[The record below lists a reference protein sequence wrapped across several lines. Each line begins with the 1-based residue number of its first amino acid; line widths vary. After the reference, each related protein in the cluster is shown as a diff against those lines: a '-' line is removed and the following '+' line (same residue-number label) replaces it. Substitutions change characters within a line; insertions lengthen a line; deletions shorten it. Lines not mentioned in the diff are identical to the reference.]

1 MKYKDELIR
10 SMEFLAQDQRTIFI
24 GQSVKFSGNAIFNT
38 LESIDDSKKIETPVF
53 EDVQMGLSTGLA
65 LNGFV
70 PITCYPRFDFLIC
83 ASNQLV
89 NHLDKIE
96 YMSKGTMR
104 PRVIIRTSIGPKIP
118 LDGGPQHTADYTDVF
133 EKMLTNINVVSLQEP
148 EDIFRAYNEEL
159 LGEDAGLVHGD
170 VLHDSVVGVPTPLW
184 VVNSGCHPAIRRQRR
199 EQSILAE

>member
-10 SMEFLAQDQRTIFI
+10 SMTFLGDDQRTIFL
-24 GQSVKFSGNAIFNT
+24 GQSVKYTGNAIYNT
-38 LESIDDSKKIETPVF
+38 LETVDDSKKIETPVF

-70 PITCYPRFDFLIC
+70 PITIYPRFDFLIC

-96 YMSKGTMR
+96 YMSKGSMR
-104 PRVIIRTSIGPKIP
+104 PRVIIRTSIGPKTP

-133 EKMLTNINVVSLQEP
+133 KKMLTNINVISLEEP
-148 EDIFRAYNEEL
+148 EDIFPAFDEALNGNDFHSTLLIENGAYYN
-159 LGEDAGLVHGD
+159 DK
-170 VLHDSVVGVPTPLW
+170 
-184 VVNSGCHPAIRRQRR
+184 
-199 EQSILAE
+199 

>member
-10 SMEFLAQDQRTIFI
+10 SMEYLAKDERTIFL
-24 GQSVKFSGNAIFNT
+24 GQSVKYSGNAIYNT

-70 PITCYPRFDFLIC
+70 PITCFPRFDFLILTC
-83 ASNQLV
+83 NQLV

-96 YMSKGTMR
+96 YMSKGTMK
-104 PRVIIRTSIGPKIP
+104 PRVIIRTSIGPKEP

-133 EKMLTNINVVSLQEP
+133 KGMLTNTNVVSLEEP
-148 EDIFRAYNEEL
+148 EEIFPAFDLALNGDDFHATLLIENGAYYN
-159 LGEDAGLVHGD
+159 DK
-170 VLHDSVVGVPTPLW
+170 
-184 VVNSGCHPAIRRQRR
+184 
-199 EQSILAE
+199 

>member
-10 SMEFLAQDQRTIFI
+10 SMEFLALDQRTIFI

-96 YMSKGTMR
+96 
-104 PRVIIRTSIGPKIP
+104 
-118 LDGGPQHTADYTDVF
+118 
-133 EKMLTNINVVSLQEP
+133 
-148 EDIFRAYNEEL
+148 
-159 LGEDAGLVHGD
+159 
-170 VLHDSVVGVPTPLW
+170 
-184 VVNSGCHPAIRRQRR
+184 
-199 EQSILAE
+199 